1 MCLPV
6 AAAMWAAVAI
16 SAVTAYSASEAQK
29 NQAEYQSKVAAN
41 NAKVAE
47 WQAADAKARG
57 DQDAANVRRKYAAL
71 QGTQAASLAARGLD
85 ITEGSANAILT
96 DTDFFSA
103 YDQNVTR
110 SNAEREAW
118 GHKVRAGN
126 FAGDAAYYGSVAD
139 AQNPLLSGVLA
150 GAQSYFSFAGARGAG
165 SKAPAAANVDL
176 FDGVK
181 PVAPSWYG

>member
-1 MCLPV
+1 MCEPTTIALV
-6 AAAMWAAVAI
+6 AAVAI
-16 SAVTAYSASEAQK
+16 SAVSAYSSAEAQK
-29 NQAEYQSKVAAN
+29 NQAEYQSKVAKN

-57 DQDAANVRRKYAAL
+57 DQEAANVRRKYAAL

-85 ITEGSANAILT
+85 ISEGSANAILT

-150 GAQSYFSFAGARGAG
+150 GAQTYFGMGGYR
-165 SKAPAAANVDL
+165 SKAPAGQGTDLMGSATSVD
-176 FDGVK
+176 
-181 PVAPSWYG
+181 PSWYG

>member
-1 MCLPV
+1 MCSP
-6 AAAMWAAVAI
+6 AVIPWVIAAI
-16 SAVTAYSASEAQK
+16 SAVGSYQQSEAAK
-29 NQAEYQSKVAAN
+29 NQAEYQSKVAKN

-57 DQDAANVRRKYAAL
+57 DQEAANVRRKYAAL

-85 ITEGSANAILT
+85 ISEGSANAILT

-118 GHKVRAGN
+118 GYKVRAGN
-126 FAGDAAYYGSVAD
+126 FRGDAAYYGSVAD
-139 AQNPLLSGVLA
+139 AENPLLSGVLA
-150 GAQSYFSFAGARGAG
+150 GTQAYFGAYGRYG
-165 SKAPAAANVDL
+165 SKAPASKGTDLMGSATAVD
-176 FDGVK
+176 
-181 PVAPSWYG
+181 PAWYG